1 MPQDIEKKPTP
12 NDQRSTVKNPTSP
25 EYKADRDNR
34 SDQMNPNNPAS
45 PAQQKPPEDPEPSRH

>member
-1 MPQDIEKKPTP
+1 MPQDKSKTPTP

-34 SDQMNPNNPAS
+34 SNQMNPNNPAYPS
-45 PAQQKPPEDPEPSRH
+45 QQAPAQKDPSQQG